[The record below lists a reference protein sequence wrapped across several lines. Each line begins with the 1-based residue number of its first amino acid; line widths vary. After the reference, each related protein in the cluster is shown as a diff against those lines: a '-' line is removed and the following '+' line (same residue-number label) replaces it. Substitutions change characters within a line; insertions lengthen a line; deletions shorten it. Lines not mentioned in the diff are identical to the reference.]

1 MEKKMTQKEFY
12 TAIAGIEGLDAA
24 LIEYAEAAI
33 TKIDAANEK
42 AKAKRAEKVKERK
55 AEDIELMA
63 AIAEVMDGREEPM
76 TASAVKEALG
86 NEELKVQ
93 KVSALLRAMV
103 ADGKA
108 TATDVKVQGKGT
120 AKGYTLA

>member
-12 TAIAGIEGLDAA
+12 TAIAALEIDADLVA
-24 LIEYAEAAI
+24 YATEAIA
-33 TKIDAANEK
+33 KIDAANEK

-55 AEDIELMA
+55 AEDIELMD
-63 AIAEVMDGREEPM
+63 AIAEIMNGVEEPM
-76 TASAVKEALG
+76 TASAVKEALAV
-86 NEELKVQ
+86 EELKVQ

>member
-1 MEKKMTQKEFY
+1 MEKMTQKEFY
-12 TAIAGIEGLDAA
+12 TAIAALEIDAT
-24 LIEYAEAAI
+24 LVDYANAQIA
-33 TKIDAANEK
+33 KIDAANEK

-55 AEDIELMA
+55 AEDIAIMD
-63 AIAEVMDGREEPM
+63 AIAEVMDGAAEPM
-76 TASAVKEALG
+76 TASMVRVALG

-108 TATDVKVQGKGT
+108 TATEVKVSGKGVQK
-120 AKGYTLA
+120 AYTLA